1 MFKTKELYYEDFDD
15 GLDFYDKF
23 DQVKFKQKTKGKVYS
38 SKHIRIS
45 QSKINF
51 SKKF

>member
-1 MFKTKELYYEDFDD
+1 MFKNKELYYEEYDAFDFDD
-15 GLDFYDKF
+15 GLNFYDKF

-45 QSKINF
+45 QSK
-51 SKKF
+51 KL

>member
-1 MFKTKELYYEDFDD
+1 MNEFDVH
-15 GLDFYDKF
+15 DFYDKYDKYDKLNF
-23 DQVKFKQKTKGKVYS
+23 KSKKQKSKGKVYS

>member
-1 MFKTKELYYEDFDD
+1 MFKNKELYFDDNFDLVD

-45 QSKINF
+45 QSKI
-51 SKKF
+51 KK